1 MPTPI
6 LYITAKLHLH
16 GDECIAFFDTTITG
30 RPVSFLVDTGAQM
43 TILRGRTVLPNT
55 KFYPNNGASLSGIE
69 PNGGQSYRSAGL
81 AFGTIICQNILFDSE
96 FHLVRDDFQL
106 NVDGIIGS
114 DFLRKYRAVID
125 FGKSILRL
133 YLPPET
139 PIPNNQIFES
149 IQDVGTA
156 VGRDAIKSPTSE
168 KSGTV
173 SEAEPNR
180 VSEPVGSIPTKN
192 EMIENV
198 DKGCKKVGNVNVL
211 DYDRIDVVDSEFVDS
226 THSNSNFN
234 THPKIVQNKVA
245 EDFDVWNARTK
256 IELGESINDTNFLDY
271 PIPADERVSERYSGF
286 NRVERILKI
295 INLTHCGEL
304 ERQISI
310 GLVRQYSDIFHL
322 EGDQLTFT
330 DVVEHRID
338 LKPGTRPMFVKPYRI
353 PEGNRAEMNRQLD
366 ELEAMGIIEPS
377 QSEWNFPLLLVPK
390 KENAR
395 GEKQHRLVVDF
406 RRLND
411 VTEIQRFPIPVI
423 DEIMEVLD
431 KSRYFTTLDIQSAFH
446 QIMVRES
453 DREYLSFQ
461 TNYRKMQYVR
471 MPFGLTNSP
480 RTWQRG
486 INKVLHDVL
495 GENVAVY
502 LDDVLGH
509 TPEVEPHRKVL
520 IEIFDR
526 MRKHNIKLNPEKV
539 KFFANEVA
547 YLGYIVSGEGIKT
560 DPKKTDSIRNFPTPQ
575 NVTQVQSFLGLAN
588 YYRRF
593 VAQFSDIARPMYRLT
608 KKEVIFNWNDDCV
621 KAFERLKEILTSKIV
636 LAHPDFTRQMIVTC
650 DASGYGLGATLG
662 QIDPITNRER
672 PISFISRLLR
682 KAELNYSTIEK
693 ELLSVV
699 WAIESFRHYLYAS
712 PIKFL
717 VVTDHKPL
725 EYMLSLKKPGSR
737 LYRFRTKIMEYQFVI
752 QHRPGRLN
760 TVADALSRANGPT
773 ENTARVSRIQ
783 ISNPVTIMELFE
795 RTCSPNVS
803 AVTRRAHRQRLE
815 ELQLKTQ
822 NSDHQDET
830 KPESLFVIFENVN
843 TLIDVMDFDRAYYFF
858 PTVNCQMRRRLESK
872 LKIEINIGDDVEP
885 YQILSIDDDRS
896 FVVYPDVC
904 RSESQVEITRQVLER
919 ICEESQN
926 DLLESIAMNIE
937 MPDVVSYFNFKQVAQ
952 KVFRF
957 ASIAV
962 TFYLNKVIAVTAVE
976 DVQQILE
983 AYHRSLL
990 GGHAGFARTKNRIRK
1005 YYHWPTMNS
1014 DIKKFCQECP
1024 VCEQSKINRHTRAPM
1039 QVRTLAS
1046 TPFEHLYMD
1055 LVGPIRLQNVNGYTY
1070 VFTCECE
1077 LTKFAMATPL
1087 VDATAFSTARAFVN
1101 EVVLR
1106 YQLPK
1111 EITSD
1116 NGTNFTSELFAQV
1129 TKLLNIHHIFST
1141 PYNPKA
1147 NIVERYHRSMSQF
1160 LRAFVQEH
1168 PENWDEFIPF
1178 AVHCY
1183 NNTPHTTTGYAPQ
1196 ELLFGFAAE
1205 IPVNLTRN
1213 PTPIYNY
1220 DSYISELRFRLQ
1232 HSYKRARENLTR
1244 RSLENKKYYDKKVND
1259 AKFELGDLVN
1269 HLKEKRDHKFDRPY
1283 DGPWRVT
1290 KKLSPVSVE
1299 ITNESGVT
1307 KRAHVDSLKPARANY
1322 DVKI

>member
-6 LYITAKLHLH
+6 LYITAKLYLH

-43 TILRGRTVLPNT
+43 SILRGRTVLPTT

-69 PNGGQSYRSAGL
+69 PNHGQSYRSAGL
-81 AFGTIICQNILFDSE
+81 AFGAIICQNILFDSE

-114 DFLRKYRAVID
+114 DFLRRYRAVID

-139 PIPNNQIFES
+139 CIPNNQIFES

-168 KSGTV
+168 ETGTV
-173 SEAEPNR
+173 SEAETQKG
-180 VSEPVGSIPTKN
+180 SEPVRSVPTN
-192 EMIENV
+192 TEVIENV
-198 DKGCKKVGNVNVL
+198 VRKCGRVDNVNVL
-211 DYDRIDVVDSEFVDS
+211 DYDRIDVVDSEFVEV
-226 THSNSNFN
+226 TRPNSNFN
-234 THPKIVQNKVA
+234 TYSHSENVQNEIA
-245 EDFDVWNARTK
+245 EDIDVYNAIENPGIESDDGIDEHVFENDAGFD
-256 IELGESINDTNFLDY
+256 
-271 PIPADERVSERYSGF
+271 
-286 NRVERILKI
+286 RVERILKI
-295 INLTHCGEL
+295 INLTHCGAL

-310 GLVRQYSDIFHL
+310 DLVRQYSDIFHL

-338 LKPGTRPMFVKPYRI
+338 LKPGTRPIFVKPYRI
-353 PEGNRAEMNRQLD
+353 PEGNRAEVNRQLD
-366 ELEAMGIIEPS
+366 ELEANGIIEPS

-411 VTEIQRFPIPVI
+411 VTEVQQFPIPVI
-423 DEIMEVLD
+423 DEILEVLD

-446 QIMVRES
+446 QIMVREP
-453 DREYLSFQ
+453 DREFLSFQ
-461 TNYRKMQYVR
+461 TNYRKMQFVR

-495 GENVAVY
+495 GENVSVY

-509 TPEVEPHRKVL
+509 TPDVEPHKRVL

-526 MRKHNIKLNPEKV
+526 MRLHNIKLKPEKV
-539 KFFANEVA
+539 KFFATEVA
-547 YLGYIVSGEGIKT
+547 YLGYVVSGDGIKT
-560 DPKKTDSIRNFPTPQ
+560 DPKKTESIRNFPTPQ

-593 VAQFSDIARPMYRLT
+593 VAEFSEIARPMYRLT
-608 KKEVIFNWNDDCV
+608 KKEVTFDWNDDCV
-621 KAFERLKEILTSKIV
+621 KAFERLKEILTSNIV

-662 QIDPITNRER
+662 QIDPATNRER
-672 PISFISRLLR
+672 PILFISRLLR

-693 ELLSVV
+693 ELLGVV

-725 EYMLSLKKPGSR
+725 EFMLSLKKPGSR
-737 LYRFRTKIMEYQFVI
+737 LYTFRTKIMEYQFVV

-760 TVADALSRANGPT
+760 TVADALSRANGSM
-773 ENTARVSRIQ
+773 EGTARISRIQ
-783 ISNPVTIMELFE
+783 VSNPVTVMELFE
-795 RTCSPNVS
+795 RSCSTNVS

-822 NSDHQDET
+822 NSDHHAEA
-830 KPESLFVIFENVN
+830 KPESLFVISENTN

-858 PTVNCQMRRRLESK
+858 STVNCQMRRRLESR
-872 LKIEINIGDDVEP
+872 LKIEFNIPDDVEP
-885 YQILSIDDDRS
+885 YLIRSIDPHRS
-896 FVVYPDVC
+896 FVIFPDVC
-904 RSESQVEITRQVLER
+904 RSEAQIEMTKHVLEL
-919 ICEESQN
+919 ICHEGEC
-926 DLLESIAMNIE
+926 DLLESIAINIE
-937 MPDVVSYFNFKQVAQ
+937 MPDVVSYFNFKHVTE
-952 KVFRF
+952 KVFRHT
-957 ASIAV
+957 SIAV

-976 DVQQILE
+976 DIQRILE

-1005 YYHWPTMNS
+1005 YYHWPTMNT
-1014 DIKKFCQECP
+1014 DIKKFCKECP
-1024 VCEQSKINRHTRAPM
+1024 VCEQSKIGRHTRAPM

-1055 LVGPIRLQNVNGYTY
+1055 LVGPIKLPNANGYTY
-1070 VFTCECE
+1070 AFTCECE

-1129 TKLLNIHHIFST
+1129 TKLLSIRHIFST

-1147 NIVERYHRSMSQF
+1147 NMVERYHRSMGQF
-1160 LRAFVQEH
+1160 MRAFVQEH

-1213 PTPIYNY
+1213 PTPVYNY

-1232 HSYKRARENLTR
+1232 HSYKRARENLTK
-1244 RSLENKKYYDKKVND
+1244 RSLENKKYYDKRLND

-1269 HLKEKRDHKFDRPY
+1269 HLKEKKDHKFDRPY
-1283 DGPWRVT
+1283 DGPWKVT

-1299 ITNESGVT
+1299 ITNELGVT
-1307 KRAHVDSLKPARANY
+1307 RRVHVDSLKPAKANY
-1322 DVKI
+1322 DVKT